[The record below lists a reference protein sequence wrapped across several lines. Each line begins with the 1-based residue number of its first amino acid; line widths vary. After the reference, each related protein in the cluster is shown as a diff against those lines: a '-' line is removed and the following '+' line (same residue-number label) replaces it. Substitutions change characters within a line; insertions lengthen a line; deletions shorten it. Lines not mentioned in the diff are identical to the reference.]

1 MNSATDS
8 DASQTIHEELMGY
21 GIKGGT
27 EVKVE
32 SRPGSAAW
40 RRSLVIITR
49 AISVLCFRR
58 NPDWNG
64 SKSLLFNLFIDYLRL
79 LCCVI
84 IELPNF
90 KSPLIL
96 CIV

>member
-1 MNSATDS
+1 MYKLCPVCKRVGKPLMNSATDS

-40 RRSLVIITR
+40 RRSLVILTR
-49 AISVLCFRR
+49 AVSVLCF
-58 NPDWNG
+58 G
-64 SKSLLFNLFIDYLRL
+64 AKSRL
-79 LCCVI
+79 
-84 IELPNF
+84 E
-90 KSPLIL
+90 
-96 CIV
+96 

>member
-40 RRSLVIITR
+40 RRSLVILTR
-49 AISVLCFRR
+49 VFIAVFQA
-58 NPDWNG
+58 
-64 SKSLLFNLFIDYLRL
+64 KSGLEWLKEFI
-79 LCCVI
+79 V
-84 IELPNF
+84 
-90 KSPLIL
+90 
-96 CIV
+96 